1 MNQLVEYTMSG
12 RVKHDDV
19 PDVLA
24 MFVDMVVSSDMN
36 TAIIMKRPF

>member
-1 MNQLVEYTMSG
+1 MNQLVGYTMSG
-12 RVKHDDV
+12 KAKHDDV

-24 MFVDMVVSSDMN
+24 MFVDMVVSADMN